1 MSVSMSEERFD
12 QVVQAARELF
22 DTQGYAATGMRE
34 IARRAGLSP
43 VQVYRLGLSKED
55 LLAEV
60 SVLLTE
66 HQLRHITAR
75 TRRRP
80 GEPLNAFVER
90 YLLSLY
96 RSDIQH
102 LSIRRET
109 AAYGWMWSRRHE
121 DRIVAQ
127 VGRLLQPIEAALREE
142 GLGDPAARL
151 YALWALYYVGFR
163 RAVVWGAGPQRCLAD
178 IRPSL
183 RLVLEAGPPTQTA
196 SESR

>member
-1 MSVSMSEERFD
+1 MSEERFD

-22 DTQGYAATGMRE
+22 STQGYAATGMRD
-34 IARRAGLSP
+34 IAQRAGLSP

-60 SVLLTE
+60 SFLLTE

-75 TRRRP
+75 IRRRP
-80 GEPLNAFVER
+80 GEPLTALVER

-96 RSDIQH
+96 RSDIRH
-102 LSIRRET
+102 LPIRRET

-121 DRIVAQ
+121 DRIVSQ
-127 VGRLLQPIEAALREE
+127 VKGLLQPIDAAVRED
-142 GLGDPAARL
+142 GLDDPAARR
-151 YALWALYYVGFR
+151 YAVWSFYYVGFR
-163 RAVVWGAGPQRCLAD
+163 RAVVWGAGPERCLDA

-183 RLVLEAGPPTQTA
+183 RLVLQAEPSPREDRQP
-196 SESR
+196 R